1 MTIDSRPPPAGLQ
14 PGGAQAKTP
23 APAAPAPKQVFTD
36 LSDRLTNNKF
46 AFSSASGRSTT
57 ASSVK
62 EQDWRVRITLPPQSK
77 FAFNNPAGSGFMT
90 YLKEQTNGIS
100 GVVFPYTPSITVT
113 HNARYS
119 EQALTH
125 SNYKNYFYD
134 GSDVAAISIAGVF
147 TCQNG
152 REALYLMSA
161 IQFFRA
167 CTKMY
172 FGTETAGASAP
183 AGTPPTLVRLNG
195 YGKHYLPGISCVVTS
210 VSHVMPEDVDYI
222 QYIYQNEKGWM
233 PTQSTLTVT
242 LQPVI
247 SRRRQSQSI
256 ALDDYVQGRLTKSSD
271 NQGGII

>member
-1 MTIDSRPPPAGLQ
+1 MTLDSRPPPAGLQ
-14 PGGAQAKTP
+14 PGGAAAKTP
-23 APAAPAPKQVFTD
+23 VPTKPAPKQVFTD
-36 LSDRLTNNKF
+36 LADRQETNRF
-46 AFSSASGRSTT
+46 AFSSGAGRSTT
-57 ASSVK
+57 QSSVK
-62 EQDWRVRITLPPQSK
+62 EQDWRVRITLPPESK
-77 FAFNNPAGSGFMT
+77 FAFANPASGGFMT

-119 EQALTH
+119 EQTLTH

-161 IQFFRA
+161 IQFLRA

-172 FGTETAGASAP
+172 FGAVTSGASQP
-183 AGTPPTLVRLNG
+183 AGTPPTLVRLSG
-195 YGKHYLPGISCVVTS
+195 YGKHYLPGVTCVITS
-210 VSHVMPEDVDYI
+210 VSHVMPDDVDYV
-222 QYIYQNEKGWM
+222 QYIYENEKGWM

-242 LQPVI
+242 LQPVV
-247 SRRRQSQSI
+247 SRRTQAQSI
-256 ALDDYVQGRLTKSSD
+256 ALDDYVQGLLTRSEASR
-271 NQGGII
+271 GGII